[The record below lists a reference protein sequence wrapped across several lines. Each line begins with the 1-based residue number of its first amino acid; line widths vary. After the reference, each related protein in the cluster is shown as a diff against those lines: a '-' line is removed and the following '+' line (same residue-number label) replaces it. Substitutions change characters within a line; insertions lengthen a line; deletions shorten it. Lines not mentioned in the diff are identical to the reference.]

1 MTAIRVRTAAL
12 PDAEAIGAL
21 HVASWKETYTGIL
34 PAAMLAELSVEAW
47 AEMWRSVLDPS
58 KGIEHA
64 LVVVAEVDGQLVG
77 FGSCGPQRDSR
88 LAGAGFSAEFGAIYL
103 LRSHQGRGGG
113 RSLLAVMSGKMSSA
127 GHSAASLWV
136 LRENE
141 PARAFYEQLGGIVV
155 GERTET
161 GAHGALVETAYG
173 WRDLRALAR

>member
-1 MTAIRVRTAAL
+1 MTTIRVRTAAL

-21 HVASWKETYTGIL
+21 HVASWKETYAGIL
-34 PAAMLAELSVEAW
+34 PAAMLAELSVGAR
-47 AEMWRSVLDPS
+47 ADMWRSVLDPS
-58 KGIEHA
+58 KGIERA
-64 LVVVAEVDGQLVG
+64 AVVAEVDGQLVG

-113 RSLLAVMSGKMSSA
+113 RSLLAAMSGNLSSA

-141 PARAFYEQLGGIVV
+141 PARAFYERLGGIVV

>member
-12 PDAEAIGAL
+12 SDAEAIGAV
-21 HVASWKETYTGIL
+21 HVASWKETYAGIL
-34 PAAMLAELSVEAW
+34 PAAMLAELCVEARSQ
-47 AEMWRSVLDPS
+47 MWRSVLDPS
-58 KGIEHA
+58 KGIEHV
-64 LVVVAEVDGQLVG
+64 VVVAEVNGQLVG
-77 FGSCGPQRDSR
+77 FGSCGAQRDSR
-88 LAGAGFSAEFGAIYL
+88 LASAGFSAEFGAIYL

-113 RSLLAVMSGKMSSA
+113 RSLLAVMSEKISA

-141 PARAFYEQLGGIVV
+141 AARAFYERLGGIVV